1 MSEKYSGIVGA
12 PVTPFTSDNKIDLD
26 TYAKQINFLIENGVS
41 VLAHPMHIGESVNMT
56 DQERKDLAKVMV
68 EAAGGRVPTFVHVS
82 HAGTDLSVDLA
93 RYSDKIGATGIVTMA
108 PYHWRPSPDV
118 IVDHFKT
125 IAGSIEGKF
134 IVYNNPKA
142 TGVEVTPDL
151 FGQLLDELP
160 GFVAM
165 KDASFDMKTFTD
177 FCVINADRGNKVALY
192 TGIELLLTSVPA
204 GGRGCFSAC
213 AEVAPRATVGLFEAC
228 DGSDMD
234 AARKAQYRV
243 RKILSLM
250 MENYPATIKYAME
263 LMGRPVGITRK
274 PILPLTDAAKVR
286 VRKELEALGVLD
298 GEPHGW

>member
-1 MSEKYSGIVGA
+1 MSENYSGIVGA
-12 PVTPFTSDNKIDLD
+12 PVTPFTSENKVDLD

-134 IVYNNPKA
+134 IVYNNPNA

-213 AEVAPRATVGLFEAC
+213 AEVAPKATVGLFEAC
-228 DGSDMD
+228 NGTDMD
-234 AARKAQYRV
+234 AARAAQYRV

-274 PILPLTDAAKVR
+274 PILPLNDAGKAR